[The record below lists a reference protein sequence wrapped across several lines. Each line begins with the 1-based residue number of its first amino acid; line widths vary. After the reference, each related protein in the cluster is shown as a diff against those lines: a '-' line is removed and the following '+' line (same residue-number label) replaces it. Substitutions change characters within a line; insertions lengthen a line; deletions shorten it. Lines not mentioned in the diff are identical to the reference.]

1 MVWLPDGEK
10 KFEDNFSRFRKI
22 SACDIGPTDRQPSS
36 DGRDRAVH
44 TRRAVKKIK
53 QSAVCCTKMHSI
65 HYGGVMTDILLTRTG
80 SLLSTSALWQAK
92 LTFILFFQISKKL
105 FWISEKKFV
114 ISEVLT
120 H

>member
-10 KFEDNFSRFRKI
+10 KFEDTFSRFHKI

-80 SLLSTSALWQAK
+80 SLLSTSALWQAE
-92 LTFILFFQISKKL
+92 LTFIRFFSDIQKIILDIRKK
-105 FWISEKKFV
+105 IV
-114 ISEVLT
+114 ISEI
-120 H
+120 